1 MNAANPDIAS
11 PDNSFSYPGKVSL
24 DVAARCNVEL
34 YRTFYKQIHAAVLV
48 SALNAILVAGV
59 VWDSVPRVPLI
70 AWGTFIIGLSSVRL
84 LLFAL
89 RRRRAALSDEEAII
103 LRRTA
108 ASFFAIG
115 GLAWGVGSVFVI
127 LESESIVHHV
137 FMAFVI
143 AGMGA
148 GAMAGLTFCLPAFYG
163 FCLPALF
170 MSAAAYFVVGEQPHI
185 VMGAMVLLF
194 ATMLIY
200 FARNVYHSMF
210 NSVRLRFENAELF
223 QRAAEARET
232 AGA

>member
-1 MNAANPDIAS
+1 MNAANHDIAS

-34 YRTFYKQIHAAVLV
+34 YRTFYKQIYAAVLV

-70 AWGTFIIGLSSVRL
+70 AWGTFIIGLSTVRL
-84 LLFAL
+84 LLFTL

-127 LESESIVHHV
+127 LESESIIHHV

-148 GAMAGLTFCLPAFYG
+148 GTMAALTFCLPAFYG

-170 MSAAAYFVVGEQPHI
+170 MSAAAYFVVGEQPPYRHGGDGSFI
-185 VMGAMVLLF
+185 RHHADLF
-194 ATMLIY
+194 RAQRLPL
-200 FARNVYHSMF
+200 NVQFRSA
-210 NSVRLRFENAELF
+210 SI
-223 QRAAEARET
+223 RECGT
-232 AGA
+232 LSTCGGGS